1 MLELGNLKPEHR
13 EAITLAFFDQMT
25 TREIA
30 ERMGM
35 SRPAASMLLL
45 RAVTALRHRMIVAT
59 T

>member
-1 MLELGNLKPEHR
+1 MIELGGLKAEYR

-25 TREIA
+25 TRDIA
-30 ERMGM
+30 QRMEL

-45 RAVTALRHRMIVAT
+45 RAVKALRRSMSGAT

>member
-1 MLELGNLKPEHR
+1 MIELGGLKSAYR

-25 TREIA
+25 TRDIA
-30 ERMGM
+30 ERMEL

-45 RAVTALRHRMIVAT
+45 RAGNALRRSMRGAT

>member
-1 MLELGNLKPEHR
+1 MIELGGLKSEYR

-25 TREIA
+25 THDIG
-30 ERMGM
+30 ERMEL

-45 RAVTALRHRMIVAT
+45 RAVNALRRSMRGAT